1 MKEREC
7 ILIVDDDEDTRG
19 SLSLILEKKG
29 YEIEAAG
36 TGREALEKAKER
48 CFNVAL
54 LDLQLPDMG
63 GIELLASLKKMHPA
77 MALLMVTGHASL
89 KSAIQVMDEGA
100 AGYLTKPLDMDEV
113 LYKLGHALEMQRL
126 VEEKRRTE
134 EALRQRNRELELLN
148 RANRVFI
155 SSLDLD
161 QVLATILQEVR
172 HLLGVAAS
180 SAWLFDLETG
190 ELVCRQATGPN
201 REIVRGWRLEPGKG
215 IAGWVARA
223 GQSLI
228 VPDAQADEHYFE
240 GVAQQTE
247 VEIRSM
253 LCVPLRVKG
262 DVIGVIEVVD
272 TTVDRFSTADQTL
285 LESLAASAAIV
296 IENAR
301 LYEESERLRDFNTSI
316 LETMGEAL
324 ILENREGLITFAN
337 RRAQTLLGYSEEE
350 LLGQPRSVIMLLEEQ
365 EAVAGQSLPSLP
377 DRPNTYEACLLTKD
391 AREIPVLVSGMPFT
405 QGGRSSGTLTIFTD
419 VTRLKR
425 AEKEIRQLGQFL
437 EGVIESTNVWLDVL
451 DEKANVVLWNRA
463 AEEIS
468 GYSQEEVM
476 GHDKIWEWLYPDEA
490 YRNRVLSD
498 AFAVIEGDYEDID
511 RETIIRC
518 KDGQTR
524 IISWNSR
531 RLLDE
536 KGTPMG
542 SIAIGRDVTERKRA
556 QEALVKSEAFNRRLV
571 EASPL
576 GIFYLDATGIITYE
590 NPAMRQMMGV
600 PEEAESPV
608 IGKSMFELPLAKD
621 ANILPLLEQCLAG
634 ETIVGEV
641 TRYHS
646 LMGPEVDLEIHA
658 ASLTNARGEWDGAIV
673 MVRDITARVRAEEK
687 IRRRNREL
695 ELLNRIIAA
704 STSDLG
710 PEAILEIGCRELAQ
724 AFEVPQAAAT
734 LLNEEKTAAEV
745 VAEHRA
751 GGQPSGLHTIILV
764 ADNPWFQHLLTYK
777 APVAVEDAWSDPRL
791 APLHGLMHQFDI
803 VSLLVLPLLIKGEVV
818 GGLGLATTELHH
830 FSAEEI
836 SLAWSVADQL
846 AGALARIRL
855 AQIQRRLTTAI
866 EQAAESA
873 VITDAQGIVLYVN
886 PAFEQITGYNWDEA
900 VGQSMRILKSGKHDA
915 AFYRELWTT
924 ISAAGVW
931 HGRIV
936 NKKKDGTLY
945 TVDTTISPVRDEN
958 GDIVNYVSLQRD
970 VTSDLQL
977 EEQYRQAQKM
987 EAIGRL
993 TAGIAHDFN
1002 NLLTAING
1010 FAELAQF
1017 RLPPDDPVQELVGKV
1032 QYSGQRA
1039 ASLVRQLLAF
1049 SRKQILEPQVLDLNA
1064 VVNDLNHML
1073 QRIIG
1078 EDIQLKIS
1086 LTPGLWPVKVDVAQ
1100 IEQVIVNLAVN
1111 ARDAMPRGGQLAIE
1125 TANAVLDESYLAHHL
1140 EARLG
1145 EHILL
1150 AVGDTGIGMSPEV
1163 KTHLFEPFF
1172 TTKERGRGTGLGL
1185 ATVYGIVKQ
1194 SGGHIWVYSEE
1205 GIGTTFKIYL
1215 PRAQGATRRFVW
1227 AEAAGVPPS
1236 GSETILLVED
1246 DANVRELVQRVLQ
1259 GQGYTLLTAPGAQE
1273 ALGLAAQHSG
1283 LIHLLL
1289 VDVVMPDMS
1298 GQALVRS
1305 LARTYPDLKILFM
1318 SGYTDEII
1326 AHHGVLDPDVAFL
1339 QKPFNAMT
1347 LARKVR
1353 QVLDA
1358 PQQTQLS
1365 DSSQN
1370 GRRE

>member
-54 LDLQLPDMG
+54 LDLRLPDMG
-63 GIELLASLKKMHPA
+63 GIDLLASLKKMHPA

-100 AGYLTKPLDMDEV
+100 AGYLAKPLDMDEV
-113 LYKLGHALEMQRL
+113 LYKVGHALEMQRL
-126 VEEKRRTE
+126 VEEKQRTE

-180 SAWLFDLETG
+180 SAWLFDPETG

-201 REIVRGWRLEPGKG
+201 REIVRGWRLEPGRG

-247 VEIRSM
+247 VEIRSI
-253 LCVPLRVKG
+253 LCVPLQGKR

-272 TTVDRFSTADQTL
+272 TTVDRFSTADRTL

-337 RRAQTLLGYSEEE
+337 RRAQTLLGYSQEE
-350 LLGQPRSVIMLLEEQ
+350 LLGQPRSVITLLEEQ
-365 EAVAGQSLPSLP
+365 EAVAGQSTPSLP
-377 DRPNTYEACLLTKD
+377 DRPNTYESRLLAKD

-405 QGGRSSGTLTIFTD
+405 QGGRFSGTLTIFTD
-419 VTRLKR
+419 ITRLKR

-490 YRNRVLSD
+490 YRNRVLAD
-498 AFAVIEGDYEDID
+498 AFAVIEGNYEDID
-511 RETIIRC
+511 HETIIRC

-542 SIAIGRDVTERKRA
+542 SIAIGRDVT
-556 QEALVKSEAFNRRLV
+556 
-571 EASPL
+571 
-576 GIFYLDATGIITYE
+576 
-590 NPAMRQMMGV
+590 
-600 PEEAESPV
+600 
-608 IGKSMFELPLAKD
+608 
-621 ANILPLLEQCLAG
+621 
-634 ETIVGEV
+634 
-641 TRYHS
+641 
-646 LMGPEVDLEIHA
+646 
-658 ASLTNARGEWDGAIV
+658 
-673 MVRDITARVRAEEK
+673 ARVQAEEK
-687 IRRRNREL
+687 IHRRNREL
-695 ELLNRIIAA
+695 ELLNRVIAA

-734 LLNEEKTAAEV
+734 LLNEEKTAAVV

-751 GGQPSGLHTIILV
+751 GGQPSSLHTIIPV
-764 ADNPWFQHLLTYK
+764 ADNPWFQRLLTYK
-777 APVAVEDAWSDPRL
+777 APMAVEDAWSDPRL

-818 GGLGLATTELHH
+818 GALGLAATEFHH

-846 AGALARIRL
+846 AGALARIRM

-873 VITDAQGIVLYVN
+873 VITDAQGIILHVN

-915 AFYRELWTT
+915 AFYRDLWAT

-936 NKKKDGTLY
+936 NKKKNGTLY

-1017 RLPPDDPVQELVGKV
+1017 RLLPDDPVQELVGKV

-1064 VVNDLNHML
+1064 VVNDLNNML

-1100 IEQVIVNLAVN
+1100 MEQVIVNLVVN
-1111 ARDAMPRGGQLAIE
+1111 ARDAMPRGGQLVIE

-1145 EHILL
+1145 EHVLL
-1150 AVGDTGIGMSPEV
+1150 AVSDTGVGMSPEV

-1246 DANVRELVQRVLQ
+1246 DADVRELVQRVLQ
-1259 GQGYTLLTAPGAQE
+1259 RQGYTLLTATGAQE

-1283 LIHLLL
+1283 FIHLLL
-1289 VDVVMPDMS
+1289 VDVVMRDMS
-1298 GQALVRS
+1298 GQALVRG

-1370 GRRE
+1370 DRRE

>member
-7 ILIVDDDEDTRG
+7 ILIVDDDEDSRR

-29 YEIEAAG
+29 YEIETAG
-36 TGREALEKAKER
+36 TGREALEKAEER
-48 CFNVAL
+48 FFNAAL
-54 LDLQLPDMG
+54 LDLRLPDMR
-63 GIELLASLKKMHPA
+63 GIELLASLRKMHPA

-89 KSAIQVMDEGA
+89 KSALQVMDEGA

-113 LYKLGHALEMQRL
+113 LYKVGHALEMQCL

-148 RANRVFI
+148 RASRVFI

-180 SAWLFDLETG
+180 SAWLFDPETG

-228 VPDAQADEHYFE
+228 VPDAQADAHYFE

-247 VEIRSM
+247 VEIRSI

-262 DVIGVIEVVD
+262 DVIGVVEVVD
-272 TTVDRFSTADQTL
+272 TTVGRFSAADQTL

-324 ILENREGLITFAN
+324 ILENPEGLITFAN
-337 RRAQTLLGYSEEE
+337 RRVQTLLGYSEEE
-350 LLGQPRSVIMLLEEQ
+350 LLGQPRSLIVSLEEPPV
-365 EAVAGQSLPSLP
+365 VARPSAPSLP
-377 DRPNTYEACLLTKD
+377 DRPNTCESHLLTKD

-405 QGGRSSGTLTIFTD
+405 RGGEFSGTLTIFTNI
-419 VTRLKR
+419 TRLKR
-425 AEKEIRQLGQFL
+425 AEKEIRQLSQFL
-437 EGVIESTNVWLDVL
+437 EGVIESTNIWLDVL
-451 DEKANVVLWNRA
+451 DEKANVVLWNKA

-468 GYSQEEVM
+468 GYSREEVV
-476 GHDKIWEWLYPDEA
+476 GHGKIWEWLYPDEA
-490 YRNRVLSD
+490 YRNRIVAN
-498 AFAVIEGDYEDID
+498 AFAVIEGNYEDID
-511 RETIIRC
+511 HETIIQR
-518 KDGQTR
+518 KDGQPR

-536 KGTPMG
+536 NGASMG

-576 GIFYLDATGIITYE
+576 GIFYLDATGTITYE

-608 IGKSMFELPLAKD
+608 MGKSMFELPLAKD
-621 ANILPLLEQCLAG
+621 ANILSLIERCLAG
-634 ETIVGEV
+634 GTIVGEV
-641 TRYHS
+641 VHYRS
-646 LMGPEVDLEIHA
+646 LVGPEVDLEIHA
-658 ASLTNARGEWDGAIV
+658 APLMDVQGEWDGAIV
-673 MVRDITARVRAEEK
+673 MVHDITARVRAEEK
-687 IRRRNREL
+687 IRRHNREL
-695 ELLNRIIAA
+695 ELLNRVIAA

-710 PEAILEIGCRELAQ
+710 PEAILEAGCRELAQ
-724 AFEVPQAAAT
+724 AFEVPQAAA
-734 LLNEEKTAAEV
+734 LLNEEKTTAVV
-745 VAEHRA
+745 VAEYRA
-751 GGQPSGLHTIILV
+751 EGRPSGLHRTIPV
-764 ADNPWFQHLLTYK
+764 AGNPWFQHLLTHK
-777 APVAVEDAWSDPRL
+777 APLAVGDARSDPRMS
-791 APLHGLMHQFDI
+791 PLRGLLRQFDL
-803 VSLLVLPLLIKGEVV
+803 VSLLILPILIKGEVV
-818 GGLGLATTELHH
+818 GGLGLATTELRH
-830 FSAEEI
+830 FSAEEV

-846 AGALARIRL
+846 AGALARVRL
-855 AQIQRRLTTAI
+855 ARIQRRLTTAI
-866 EQAAESA
+866 EQAAESV
-873 VITDAQGIVLYVN
+873 VITDTQGVILYVN
-886 PAFEQITGYNWDEA
+886 PAFEQITGYSWDEA
-900 VGQSMRILKSGKHDA
+900 VGQAMRILKSGKHDA
-915 AFYRELWTT
+915 AFYRDLWTT

-936 NKKKDGTLY
+936 NRKKDGSLY

-958 GDIVNYVSLQRD
+958 DDIVNYVGLQRD
-970 VTSDLQL
+970 VTSELQL
-977 EEQYRQAQKM
+977 EEQYRQGQKM

-1002 NLLTAING
+1002 NLLTAVNG
-1010 FAELAQF
+1010 FTELAQF
-1017 RLPPDDPVQELVGKV
+1017 RLPPDDPVQELMSKV

-1064 VVNDLNHML
+1064 VVKDLDKML

-1078 EDIQLKIS
+1078 EDVQLKID

-1111 ARDAMPRGGQLAIE
+1111 ARDAMPLGGRLVIE
-1125 TANAVLDESYLAHHL
+1125 TTNVVFDENYLAHHL
-1140 EARLG
+1140 EASPG
-1145 EHILL
+1145 EHVLL
-1150 AVGDTGIGMSPEV
+1150 AVSDTGVGMSPEV

-1172 TTKERGRGTGLGL
+1172 TTKERGKGTGLGL

-1215 PRAQGATRRFVW
+1215 PRAREAPQRFTR
-1227 AEAAGVPPS
+1227 AEAEGAPPS

-1246 DANVRELVQRVLQ
+1246 DADVRELVQRVLQ
-1259 GQGYTLLTAPGAQE
+1259 GQGYTLLVAQDGQE
-1273 ALGLAAQHSG
+1273 ALGLVARHAD

-1289 VDVVMPDMS
+1289 TDVVMPDMS
-1298 GQALVRS
+1298 GQALVKSLGRS
-1305 LARTYPDLKILFM
+1305 YPDLKVLFM

-1326 AHHGVLDPDVAFL
+1326 AHHGVLDPGVAFL
-1339 QKPFNAMT
+1339 QKPFSAVA

-1358 PQQTQLS
+1358 PHRVRPID
-1365 DSSQN
+1365 DSQSA
-1370 GRRE
+1370 G